1 MLYLSFIFRNDLF
14 YSKARVLKTI
24 VFRKDRFENYRFVFS
39 SLKLSKL
46 SFLSFKN
53 DSFLERLFS
62 KLSFSFQI
70 FFIVKKTKWRSK
82 LPIPT
87 HDYTSRF
94 SRYFTSYQIWLE
106 HAQCV
111 PKNIIIKI
119 NDDTSIKMYCSKLSW
134 ELSFCHKLK
143 FSYPYI
149 FAISLCSHFV
159 FQTCIWSNRIYS
171 YKNDMGLQR

>member
-1 MLYLSFIFRNDLF
+1 MLYFSFIFRNDLF

-39 SLKLSKL
+39 SLKLS
-46 SFLSFKN
+46 FLPFKN

-111 PKNIIIKI
+111 PKNVIIKI
-119 NDDTSIKMYCSKLSW
+119 NDDTSIKMNCSKLSW
-134 ELSFCHKLK
+134 ELQQTQIFLSLYFCNLIV
-143 FSYPYI
+143 FT
-149 FAISLCSHFV
+149 FCISNLYL
-159 FQTCIWSNRIYS
+159 I
-171 YKNDMGLQR
+171 